1 MSLTRRR
8 FTQILASTLFLHHLP
23 SFAQSVK
30 FWASLTL
37 PEAQHITR
45 IVSAGAPADLLL
57 LAVAPEKMV
66 GFSSFDFARQALI
79 PLPEHIRQF
88 PRLGRLAGR
97 ASTLSLEGLMA
108 LHPDLVVD
116 CGNTDE
122 TWISQAR
129 QVSEQTQIPWLLLNG
144 KLQERLKATEQLEK
158 LGILH
163 LATRRWNTLSGGERQ
178 LALIARALVQQPR
191 LLLLDEPASSLDFGH
206 QIQLLDTLAQLKNNG
221 MTMLMST
228 HHPLHANA
236 IADSIIQV
244 EPDGRVTQGLP
255 TEQLT
260 TKKLAALYRVSADQI
275 HHHLSAIKH

>member
-97 ASTLSLEGLMA
+97 ASTLAG
-108 LHPDLVVD
+108 
-116 CGNTDE
+116 
-122 TWISQAR
+122 
-129 QVSEQTQIPWLLLNG
+129 
-144 KLQERLKATEQLEK
+144 
-158 LGILH
+158 
-163 LATRRWNTLSGGERQ
+163 
-178 LALIARALVQQPR
+178 RAYGVTSR
-191 LLLLDEPASSLDFGH
+191 FG
-206 QIQLLDTLAQLKNNG
+206 
-221 MTMLMST
+221 
-228 HHPLHANA
+228 
-236 IADSIIQV
+236 
-244 EPDGRVTQGLP
+244 R
-255 TEQLT
+255 
-260 TKKLAALYRVSADQI
+260 
-275 HHHLSAIKH
+275 

>member
-37 PEAQHITR
+37 PEAQNITR

-57 LAVAPEKMV
+57 LAVAPEN
-66 GFSSFDFARQALI
+66 GRFFLFDFARQALI

-122 TWISQAR
+122 TWISCTA
-129 QVSEQTQIPWLLLNG
+129 G
-144 KLQERLKATEQLEK
+144 
-158 LGILH
+158 
-163 LATRRWNTLSGGERQ
+163 
-178 LALIARALVQQPR
+178 
-191 LLLLDEPASSLDFGH
+191 
-206 QIQLLDTLAQLKNNG
+206 
-221 MTMLMST
+221 
-228 HHPLHANA
+228 
-236 IADSIIQV
+236 
-244 EPDGRVTQGLP
+244 
-255 TEQLT
+255 
-260 TKKLAALYRVSADQI
+260 
-275 HHHLSAIKH
+275 

>member
-23 SFAQSVK
+23 SFAQSVN

-37 PEAQHITR
+37 PEAQNITR

-79 PLPEHIRQF
+79 PLPEHIRQL

-144 KLQERLKATEQLEK
+144 KLEQS
-158 LGILH
+158 
-163 LATRRWNTLSGGERQ
+163 A
-178 LALIARALVQQPR
+178 
-191 LLLLDEPASSLDFGH
+191 
-206 QIQLLDTLAQLKNNG
+206 
-221 MTMLMST
+221 
-228 HHPLHANA
+228 
-236 IADSIIQV
+236 
-244 EPDGRVTQGLP
+244 
-255 TEQLT
+255 EQLT
-260 TKKLAALYRVSADQI
+260 TLGKTLGEEHRAAEQANLASRFVGEAQAFATSPAANCARSSRAGNGLTGFVAYRGGGIIRFAQRRANSRSPRPDTGFHGKSPALAAGYYSGSGGRYCRLYS
-275 HHHLSAIKH
+275 S

>member
-88 PRLGRLAGR
+88 PCWDDSPGAPAHSRWKGLWRYIPIWSLIAAIRMKPGSPVHGRLANR
-97 ASTLSLEGLMA
+97 
-108 LHPDLVVD
+108 HKYPV
-116 CGNTDE
+116 
-122 TWISQAR
+122 
-129 QVSEQTQIPWLLLNG
+129 
-144 KLQERLKATEQLEK
+144 
-158 LGILH
+158 
-163 LATRRWNTLSGGERQ
+163 
-178 LALIARALVQQPR
+178 IA
-191 LLLLDEPASSLDFGH
+191 
-206 QIQLLDTLAQLKNNG
+206 
-221 MTMLMST
+221 
-228 HHPLHANA
+228 
-236 IADSIIQV
+236 
-244 EPDGRVTQGLP
+244 
-255 TEQLT
+255 
-260 TKKLAALYRVSADQI
+260 
-275 HHHLSAIKH
+275 

>member
-37 PEAQHITR
+37 PEAQNITR

-88 PRLGRLAGR
+88 PGLGRLAGR

-108 LHPDLVVD
+108 LHPNLVVD

-122 TWISQAR
+122 TGS
-129 QVSEQTQIPWLLLNG
+129 PG
-144 KLQERLKATEQLEK
+144 HGRLANRHKYPGYCLT
-158 LGILH
+158 GN
-163 LATRRWNTLSGGERQ
+163 WNN
-178 LALIARALVQQPR
+178 QQN
-191 LLLLDEPASSLDFGH
+191 S
-206 QIQLLDTLAQLKNNG
+206 
-221 MTMLMST
+221 
-228 HHPLHANA
+228 
-236 IADSIIQV
+236 
-244 EPDGRVTQGLP
+244 
-255 TEQLT
+255 
-260 TKKLAALYRVSADQI
+260 
-275 HHHLSAIKH
+275 

>member
-144 KLQERLKATEQLEK
+144 KLEQS
-158 LGILH
+158 
-163 LATRRWNTLSGGERQ
+163 A
-178 LALIARALVQQPR
+178 
-191 LLLLDEPASSLDFGH
+191 
-206 QIQLLDTLAQLKNNG
+206 
-221 MTMLMST
+221 
-228 HHPLHANA
+228 
-236 IADSIIQV
+236 
-244 EPDGRVTQGLP
+244 
-255 TEQLT
+255 EQLT
-260 TKKLAALYRVSADQI
+260 TLGKTLGEEHRAAEQAISPAASLVKLRHSPPHPPLISAFMLRAVLEGWKRAYRVRCI
-275 HHHLSAIKH
+275 PRRRNY

>member
-37 PEAQHITR
+37 PEAQNITR

-79 PLPEHIRQF
+79 PLPEHIRQL
-88 PRLGRLAGR
+88 PRLRRLAGR

-144 KLQERLKATEQLEK
+144 KLAQSAEQSS
-158 LGILH
+158 G
-163 LATRRWNTLSGGERQ
+163 ATRRVLHPVARNNLLSVRSQWLRQ
-178 LALIARALVQQPR
+178 NHTHALHSWRYTVIKRR
-191 LLLLDEPASSLDFGH
+191 
-206 QIQLLDTLAQLKNNG
+206 
-221 MTMLMST
+221 
-228 HHPLHANA
+228 
-236 IADSIIQV
+236 
-244 EPDGRVTQGLP
+244 GL
-255 TEQLT
+255 TG
-260 TKKLAALYRVSADQI
+260 
-275 HHHLSAIKH
+275 

>member
-37 PEAQHITR
+37 PEAQNITR

-144 KLQERLKATEQLEK
+144 KLSHKWPRCFVVSRPDRAPATARVRTFFSAASVRSPHHDVRPPLPLQWQDRVWK
-158 LGILH
+158 SDGS
-163 LATRRWNTLSGGERQ
+163 LSR
-178 LALIARALVQQPR
+178 
-191 LLLLDEPASSLDFGH
+191 
-206 QIQLLDTLAQLKNNG
+206 
-221 MTMLMST
+221 
-228 HHPLHANA
+228 
-236 IADSIIQV
+236 
-244 EPDGRVTQGLP
+244 
-255 TEQLT
+255 
-260 TKKLAALYRVSADQI
+260 
-275 HHHLSAIKH
+275 

>member
-30 FWASLTL
+30 FWASRTL
-37 PEAQHITR
+37 PEAQNITR

-88 PRLGRLAGR
+88 PRLGRLTGR

-122 TWISQAR
+122 TWISR
-129 QVSEQTQIPWLLLNG
+129 SEERRVG
-144 KLQERLKATEQLEK
+144 KECRS
-158 LGILH
+158 
-163 LATRRWNTLSGGERQ
+163 RWS
-178 LALIARALVQQPR
+178 PY
-191 LLLLDEPASSLDFGH
+191 H
-206 QIQLLDTLAQLKNNG
+206 
-221 MTMLMST
+221 
-228 HHPLHANA
+228 
-236 IADSIIQV
+236 
-244 EPDGRVTQGLP
+244 
-255 TEQLT
+255 
-260 TKKLAALYRVSADQI
+260 
-275 HHHLSAIKH
+275 

>member
-37 PEAQHITR
+37 PEAQNITR

-122 TWISQAR
+122 TWISLAR

-144 KLQERLKATEQLEK
+144 KLEQS
-158 LGILH
+158 
-163 LATRRWNTLSGGERQ
+163 A
-178 LALIARALVQQPR
+178 
-191 LLLLDEPASSLDFGH
+191 
-206 QIQLLDTLAQLKNNG
+206 
-221 MTMLMST
+221 
-228 HHPLHANA
+228 
-236 IADSIIQV
+236 
-244 EPDGRVTQGLP
+244 
-255 TEQLT
+255 EQLT
-260 TKKLAALYRVSADQI
+260 TLGKTVGEEHRTAEQANLASRFVGEAQAFATSPAANLSFYAARGPRGLETGLQGSLHTEAAELLGLHNVAQIADRHGLTQVSMENLLRWQPDIILVQ
-275 HHHLSAIKH
+275 

>member
-30 FWASLTL
+30 FWASRTL
-37 PEAQHITR
+37 PEAQNITR

-57 LAVAPEKMV
+57 LAV

-122 TWISQAR
+122 T
-129 QVSEQTQIPWLLLNG
+129 
-144 KLQERLKATEQLEK
+144 
-158 LGILH
+158 
-163 LATRRWNTLSGGERQ
+163 
-178 LALIARALVQQPR
+178 
-191 LLLLDEPASSLDFGH
+191 
-206 QIQLLDTLAQLKNNG
+206 
-221 MTMLMST
+221 
-228 HHPLHANA
+228 
-236 IADSIIQV
+236 
-244 EPDGRVTQGLP
+244 
-255 TEQLT
+255 
-260 TKKLAALYRVSADQI
+260 
-275 HHHLSAIKH
+275 

>member
-30 FWASLTL
+30 FWASRTL
-37 PEAQHITR
+37 PEAQNITR

-144 KLQERLKATEQLEK
+144 KLEQS
-158 LGILH
+158 
-163 LATRRWNTLSGGERQ
+163 A
-178 LALIARALVQQPR
+178 
-191 LLLLDEPASSLDFGH
+191 
-206 QIQLLDTLAQLKNNG
+206 
-221 MTMLMST
+221 
-228 HHPLHANA
+228 
-236 IADSIIQV
+236 
-244 EPDGRVTQGLP
+244 
-255 TEQLT
+255 EQLT
-260 TKKLAALYRVSADQI
+260 TLGKTLGEEHRAAEQANLASRFVGEAQAF
-275 HHHLSAIKH
+275 AT